1 MGTVCKGTDKN
12 VVACLNLEFLN
23 YFVQIIETYAVKQIM
38 FFKQAEQNF
47 WLGRSVPIYPL
58 LLHYV
63 WNLKKGDCLEQVMND
78 QI

>member
-38 FFKQAEQNF
+38 FFQTSRTKILAWPKCAN
-47 WLGRSVPIYPL
+47 LPPPL
-58 LLHYV
+58 ALCME
-63 WNLKKGDCLEQVMND
+63 LKKGGTA
-78 QI
+78 